1 MDRREALKATSLILG
16 YTLTAGTTAA
26 ILHGC
31 KADTSLDW
39 TPQAMSSDDAKLLA
53 EICEVIL
60 PATDT
65 PGAKDALCDRYIDNV
80 LTVLRPEEDRM
91 NFKDNLKIF
100 NDRSK
105 TKYSRSFLALNS
117 NEKEEVIKIIAD
129 EASRYDKKANGDK
142 PHILNA
148 IKELT
153 IAGYCT
159 SEVGAKQLL
168 KYDPVPGPYKGCID
182 FSEVGGTWALY

>member
-1 MDRREALKATSLILG
+1 MERREALKTTSLILG

-31 KADTSLDW
+31 KADNAIDW
-39 TPQAMSSDDAKLLA
+39 SPKALKEDEASLLA
-53 EICEVIL
+53 EICEAIL

-80 LTVLRPEEDRM
+80 LAMMYSPEDQQYFRDK
-91 NFKDNLKIF
+91 FKIF
-100 NDRSK
+100 NEK
-105 TKYSRSFLALNS
+105 AKAKYTRSFIALNS
-117 NEKEEVIKIIAD
+117 NEKDEILKMLSEEAAEYKNEEHD
-129 EASRYDKKANGDK
+129 GK
-142 PHILNA
+142 PHIFNA

-153 IAGYCT
+153 VAGYCT
-159 SEVGAKQLL
+159 SEVGAKQFL

-182 FSEVGGTWALY
+182 FSEIGGTWALY